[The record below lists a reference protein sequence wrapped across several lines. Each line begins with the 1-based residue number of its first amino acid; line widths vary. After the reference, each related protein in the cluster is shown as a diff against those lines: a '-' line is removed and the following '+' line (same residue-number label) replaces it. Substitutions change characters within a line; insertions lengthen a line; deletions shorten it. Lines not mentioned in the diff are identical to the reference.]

1 MLLPIMIGATLQH
14 AGNGWLFTAPN
25 GGWEFPAFWTV
36 MLVVQALLGDG
47 AFAWRPAFL
56 PARTSGRLVG
66 AR

>member
-1 MLLPIMIGATLQH
+1 
-14 AGNGWLFTAPN
+14 
-25 GGWEFPAFWTV
+25 